1 MWKSWS
7 DYAETE
13 FLTSKRNQRLEAVK
27 LRILLINPWIYD
39 FAATN
44 LWSSPLGI
52 LKVAECLSLYDVEF
66 TFIDC
71 TDSVR
76 IKRYGKGKY
85 RREIVEKPA
94 CVKAVPRRFSRYGI
108 GVDDFREALKKALP
122 FDVVL
127 ITSIMSWWYPG
138 IQKVI
143 ECTRAVS
150 VNTPIILGGIY
161 ATLWH
166 RHAAGTS
173 GADFIFRGQVSKDIA
188 FAFNTFGFR
197 LKKKRE
203 TEVPF
208 YRLGLCETYPFA
220 PLLTSTGCPH
230 NCDYCGSGLLNKG
243 FIQRKPES
251 VLEDISELHSL
262 GARDFAFYDDALFV
276 DAGSHIKIILN
287 GIISCKMDIRFHCP
301 NGLHARLIDAELA
314 RLLKESGFRTLR
326 LSFETINT
334 ERQRETGGKVST
346 AELVRSINALKK
358 YGFTKDD
365 IGVYLMYGL
374 PGQELHEIREGVE
387 FLKSLDVKINLTEF
401 APVPG
406 TKCWEELI
414 SMGTITEDID
424 PLLTNNSVFARLFSG
439 YDLERL
445 DQLRLHVKE
454 YNSE

>member
-1 MWKSWS
+1 M
-7 DYAETE
+7 
-13 FLTSKRNQRLEAVK
+13 K

-52 LKVAECLSLYDVEF
+52 FRVAECLSLYDVEF

-76 IKRYGKGKY
+76 TKKYGKGKY
-85 RREIVEKPA
+85 RREMVEKPD
-94 CVKAVPRRFSRYGI
+94 CVKAVPRRYCRYGI
-108 GVDDFREALKKALP
+108 SVDDFREALKKALP

-143 ECTRAVS
+143 ECTRSVS
-150 VNTPIILGGIY
+150 VDAPIILGGIY

-166 RHAAGTS
+166 THAAATS
-173 GADFIFRGQVSKDIA
+173 SADFIFRGQVSRDIA

-197 LKKKRE
+197 LKRKRGS
-203 TEVPF
+203 EVPF

-220 PLLTSTGCPH
+220 PVLTSTGCPFSC
-230 NCDYCGSGLLNKG
+230 NYCGSGLLNNG
-243 FIQRKPES
+243 FIQRKTEN
-251 VLEDISELHSL
+251 VLEDISALHSL

-276 DAGSHIKIILN
+276 DAASHINIILN
-287 GIISCKMDIRFHCP
+287 EIIRRRMDIRFHCP
-301 NGLHARLIDAELA
+301 NGLHARHVDAELA
-314 RLLKESGFRTLR
+314 RLLKESGFKTLR
-326 LSFETINT
+326 LSLETINT
-334 ERQRETGGKVST
+334 ERQIETGGKVST
-346 AELVRSINALKK
+346 AEFVRSINALKK
-358 YGFTKDD
+358 FGFTKSD

-374 PGQELHEIREGVE
+374 PGQEFNEIMEGVE

-401 APVPG
+401 SPVPG

-424 PLLTNNSVFARLFSG
+424 PLLTNNSVFASLFSG
-439 YDLERL
+439 YDPERL
-445 DQLRLHVKE
+445 DQLKLHVNK